1 MIFDVT
7 KPLFCRTTYRI
18 AIFFVFLLKQTTT
31 MRRFLTTILILVVAI
46 CSVTNSQ
53 AEPRDKKQQFPTMFA
68 HRGCW
73 SKNTNGEFIIP
84 ENSVAAVAMAK
95 RMGYAGIECDVHY
108 TKDKRMVILHDATLN
123 RTARNAADYSKLDK
137 PVRLADLTFEEL
149 RRDYVLESANPE
161 LRTPIPTLEELLEEC
176 KRQGIIPMLHSAVW
190 ESYEVAQKM
199 FGNDW
204 ICFTG
209 GVEHMQK
216 VRKFSDCTILLAIN
230 DGTAE
235 ENIARL
241 QKIGGHCGISTMNYK
256 LYTPQFCK
264 ALTDAG
270 YEVQASIFPAPHEAV
285 AQRNGVTYQLT
296 DFSFMPPAGK
306 RAYDKLKVN
315 VGWQN
320 AIGLG
325 VNQKKRNKDHHF
337 DCEAVVCEIKTRNHS
352 NGTITV
358 KIDNKEYKFDVRDKE
373 KIYVGSRFF
382 DQNAAP
388 KFNINHS
395 NRAQK
400 SHFCVKR
407 LRYYIYDM

>member
-1 MIFDVT
+1 M
-7 KPLFCRTTYRI
+7 
-18 AIFFVFLLKQTTT
+18 
-31 MRRFLTTILILVVAI
+31 VVAI
-46 CSVTNSQ
+46 CSATNIE
-53 AEPRDKKQQFPTMFA
+53 AKPRDKKQQFPTMFA

-73 SKNTNGEFIIP
+73 SKNANGEFVIP
-84 ENSVAAVAMAK
+84 ENSVAGVAMAK

-216 VRKFSDCTILLAIN
+216 VREFSDCTILLSIN

-241 QKIGGHCGISTMNYK
+241 KQIGGHCGISTMNYK
-256 LYTPQFCK
+256 LYTPEFCK

-285 AQRNGVTYQLT
+285 AQRNGITYQLT
-296 DFSFMPPAGK
+296 DFSFMPPANK
-306 RAYDKLKVN
+306 RAYDKLNVN
-315 VGWQN
+315 VGRLN
-320 AIGLG
+320 VIGLG
-325 VNQKKRNKDHHF
+325 ITKKRQNIEHYYE
-337 DCEAVVCEIKTRNHS
+337 CGGVVCEIKIRNRS
-352 NGTITV
+352 NGTVTV
-358 KIDNKEYKFDVRDKE
+358 KIDDKEEYKFDVRNEE
-373 KIYVGSRFF
+373 KIYVGRRFF
-382 DQNAAP
+382 DRDATP

-395 NRAQK
+395 NRSQK
-400 SHFCVKR
+400 SNFCVKR

>member
-1 MIFDVT
+1 MKRFFTAVL
-7 KPLFCRTTYRI
+7 LFS
-18 AIFFVFLLKQTTT
+18 ALLCGICNAEARQTKQT
-31 MRRFLTTILILVVAI
+31 
-46 CSVTNSQ
+46 
-53 AEPRDKKQQFPTMFA
+53 DKQTFPTMFA

-73 SKNTNGEFIIP
+73 SKNAEGEFVVP

-137 PVRLADLTFEEL
+137 PVKLADLTFEEL

-176 KRQGIIPMLHSAVW
+176 KRQGIIPMLHSALW
-190 ESYEVAQKM
+190 ESYEVAQEM
-199 FGNDW
+199 FGDEW

-216 VRKFSDCTILLAIN
+216 VRKFSNCTILLAIN

-241 QKIGGHCGISTMNYK
+241 KHIGGHCGISTMNYK
-256 LYTPQFCK
+256 LYTPEFCK

-270 YEVQASIFPAPHEAV
+270 YEVQASIFPTPHEAE
-285 AQRNGVTYQLT
+285 AQLNGVTYQLT

-306 RAYDKLKVN
+306 HKDYGFRFR
-315 VGWQN
+315 VGWLN

-325 VNQKKRNKDHHF
+325 ISKKMPKDGHHF
-337 DCEAVVCEIKTRNHS
+337 ECGGIVAEIKTRRKAT

-358 KIDNKEYKFDVRDKE
+358 KFDGKEEYKFSVRGKTT
-373 KIYVGSRFF
+373 IYVGRRFF
-382 DQNAAP
+382 DRDEAP
-388 KFNINHS
+388 TINIHHS
-395 NRAQK
+395 HRGDK
-400 SHFCVKR
+400 GRFCIKR
-407 LRYYIYDM
+407 IRYCVYDM